1 MICTVL
7 KSAAAFFRSST
18 SGYHVSR
25 KKVRPIAPASYG
37 DLSYIYYV
45 RPDLKHPPE
54 SSWAHI
60 MRPGTWLKIGC
71 RLGLS
76 SQACGLKLKG
86 PTACLKSAPESIAY
100 DTTNRE
106 HSRAVDRKVRSG
118 ICGPL
123 EHQIDWPSH
132 AARTSTKTAVI
143 SKSLL
148 RTAPPAHT
156 Q

>member
-45 RPDLKHPPE
+45 RPDLKHAPE

-60 MRPGTWLKIGC
+60 MRPGTWPKKWMGT
-71 RLGLS
+71 RVN
-76 SQACGLKLKG
+76 KLVN
-86 PTACLKSAPESIAY
+86 TF
-100 DTTNRE
+100 
-106 HSRAVDRKVRSG
+106 
-118 ICGPL
+118 
-123 EHQIDWPSH
+123 QILVL
-132 AARTSTKTAVI
+132 TE
-143 SKSLL
+143 LF
-148 RTAPPAHT
+148 
-156 Q
+156 